1 MISGNKA
8 HRARMGLW
16 MVEQDEGMIG
26 TTILNQEIGIVGI
39 FVEET
44 AVLPDH
50 AIGVFDWFDLI

>member
-1 MISGNKA
+1 
-8 HRARMGLW
+8 MGLW

-50 AIGVFDWFDLI
+50 AIGVFDWLDLI